1 MTLSKEEYF
10 MEAEKIIKFLIENK
24 ILDKVNYADML
35 EAIMLTDGSDIE
47 ELLEKMYKNE
57 FEKIKKVEL

>member
-1 MTLSKEEYF
+1 MVLAIMTLSREEYF

-35 EAIMLTDGSDIE
+35 EAVMLTDGSNIE
-47 ELLEKMYKNE
+47 ELLKG
-57 FEKIKKVEL
+57 IEL

>member
-1 MTLSKEEYF
+1 MVLAIMTLSREEYS

-35 EAIMLTDGSDIE
+35 EAVMLTDGSNIE
-47 ELLEKMYKNE
+47 EFLEKMYK
-57 FEKIKKVEL
+57 KVEL

>member
-1 MTLSKEEYF
+1 MVLAIMTLSREEYS

-35 EAIMLTDGSDIE
+35 EAVMLTDGSNIE
-47 ELLEKMYKNE
+47 ELLKG
-57 FEKIKKVEL
+57 VEL

>member
-1 MTLSKEEYF
+1 

-35 EAIMLTDGSDIE
+35 EAVMLTDGSNIE
-47 ELLEKMYKNE
+47 ELLKGIELWVKQ
-57 FEKIKKVEL
+57 IKE

>member
-1 MTLSKEEYF
+1 MNLSKEEYT

-35 EAIMLTDGSDIE
+35 EAVMLTDGSNIE
-47 ELLEKMYKNE
+47 ELLKG
-57 FEKIKKVEL
+57 VEL

>member
-1 MTLSKEEYF
+1 MVLAIMTLSREEYF

-35 EAIMLTDGSDIE
+35 EAVMLTDGSNIE
-47 ELLEKMYKNE
+47 EFLEKMYK
-57 FEKIKKVEL
+57 KVEL

>member
-1 MTLSKEEYF
+1 MTLAKEEYS
-10 MEAEKIIKFLIENK
+10 MEAEKIIKFLIENN

-47 ELLEKMYKNE
+47 EVLMG
-57 FEKIKKVEL
+57 VEL